1 MNDTPD
7 GEQQGAGLRHYI
19 DVVLRRWPIVVGIF
33 ALAVLVAAILT
44 FTSDSIYR
52 AETKMVIGQGGTLI
66 QPGVVGAIQ
75 PYTATMQDL
84 VKSNIVAR
92 RVIRNLGLDET
103 PEQLLHEVHT

>member
-1 MNDTPD
+1 MNDAVD
-7 GEQQGAGLRHYI
+7 AEQQGSGLRHSL
-19 DVVLRRWPIVVGIF
+19 DVLVRRWRIVVGIF
-33 ALAVLVAAILT
+33 ALAVVVAAILT
-44 FTSDSIYR
+44 FTSPSIYR

-103 PEQLLHEVHT
+103 P